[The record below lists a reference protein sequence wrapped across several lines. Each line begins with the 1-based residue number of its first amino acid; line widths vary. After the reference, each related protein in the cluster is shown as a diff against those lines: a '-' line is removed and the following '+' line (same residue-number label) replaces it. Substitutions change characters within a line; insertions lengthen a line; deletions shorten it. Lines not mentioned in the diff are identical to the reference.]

1 MAINEQTRMNT
12 YRAGLREAKKSIEEA
27 MLSLNATAWTAFG
40 RTKGQKVNEAYEAY
54 LKIAEHLEEAAAE
67 TEKEID
73 RLTSEWR
80 KSLKEIDK
88 KGITPFKVQD

>member
-27 MLSLNATAWTAFG
+27 MLSLNSTAWAMFS
-40 RTKGQKVNEAYEAY
+40 RTKDQDDNEAYAIY
-54 LKIAEHLEEAAAE
+54 LEIAKNLEEADAKI
-67 TEKEID
+67 EKEID

-80 KSLKEIDK
+80 KTLKE
-88 KGITPFKVQD
+88 TNKV